1 MSRTMFWDSCG
12 LPAYGPNAVTWPL
25 VYDESVSI
33 TQQIAYMMGAIN
45 QIHEMETWIK
55 ENAVTAPHLNT
66 AVNALQTQIDKL
78 NEKLVEDLAEQLAK
92 LEALVASTDAT
103 TRADFE
109 QSQAE
114 QTAAFNADQV
124 AQTERLTAYTDTS
137 IDTLNKA
144 LREYIATII
153 NQHVIWDVTV
163 GKMMTSKDAVRR
175 LWYWLTPDAYSLE
188 QIGEFGVT
196 VGEINEAGLTARGL
210 ATVSARAV
218 PKEGWK
224 PSGCF
229 M

>member
-1 MSRTMFWDSCG
+1 MSRTMFWESCG

-55 ENAVTAPHLNT
+55 ENVVTAPQLNT

-78 NEKLVEDLAEQLAK
+78 NEKLVDDLTAQLEK
-92 LEALVASTDAT
+92 LEALIASTDEA

-109 QSQAE
+109 KSQAE
-114 QTAAFNADQV
+114 QTAAFIADQV
-124 AQTERLTAYTDTS
+124 AQTEKLTAYTDTS
-137 IDTLNKA
+137 IDMLNKA

-153 NQHVIWDVTV
+153 DQHVIWDVTA

-175 LWYWLTPDAYSLE
+175 LWCWLTPDAYSLE
-188 QIGEFGVT
+188 QIAEFGVT
-196 VGEINEAGLTARGL
+196 VEEINEAGLTARGL

-218 PKEGWK
+218 PNEGWK
-224 PSGCF
+224 PAGCF
-229 M
+229 V